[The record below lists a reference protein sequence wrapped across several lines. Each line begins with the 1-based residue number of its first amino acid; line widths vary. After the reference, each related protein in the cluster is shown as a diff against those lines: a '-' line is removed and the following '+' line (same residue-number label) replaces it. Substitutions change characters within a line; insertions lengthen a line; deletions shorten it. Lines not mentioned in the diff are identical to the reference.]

1 MRVITISGHAQNG
14 KDTFAKMVSEK
25 LGKKGYRVL
34 VTHYADLV
42 KYICK
47 MFFDWDG
54 QKDDHG
60 RELLQFVGTDIVRN
74 ENPDYW
80 VNFIID
86 MLSFFSNCWDF
97 VLIPDARFPNEIDR
111 LRQEGFDVHHV
122 RVYREGN
129 SFKSPLTEEQQKHP
143 SETSLDDCSPDM
155 FIVNKGTLKDL
166 ESLADMYVDYL
177 TK

>member
-14 KDTFAKMVSEK
+14 KDTFAKMVAEK
-25 LGKKGYRVL
+25 LENEGYKVL

-47 MFFDWDG
+47 MFFGWDG
-54 QKDDHG
+54 QKDTHG
-60 RELLQFVGTDIVRN
+60 RTLLQFVGTDVVRK

-86 MLSFFSNCWDF
+86 MLSFFGDHWDF
-97 VLIPDARFPNEIDR
+97 VLIPDTRFPNEIDR

-122 RVYREGN
+122 KVFRDPGAFN
-129 SFKSPLTEEQQKHP
+129 SPLTEEQQRHP
-143 SETSLDDCSPDM
+143 SETALDDCFPDL
-155 FIVNKGTLKDL
+155 FIMNNGTLKNLKD
-166 ESLADMYVDYL
+166 LADQYVNYL

>member
-60 RELLQFVGTDIVRN
+60 RELLQFVGNVK
-74 ENPDYW
+74 
-80 VNFIID
+80 
-86 MLSFFSNCWDF
+86 
-97 VLIPDARFPNEIDR
+97 
-111 LRQEGFDVHHV
+111 
-122 RVYREGN
+122 RVD
-129 SFKSPLTEEQQKHP
+129 L
-143 SETSLDDCSPDM
+143 LD
-155 FIVNKGTLKDL
+155 
-166 ESLADMYVDYL
+166 
-177 TK
+177 